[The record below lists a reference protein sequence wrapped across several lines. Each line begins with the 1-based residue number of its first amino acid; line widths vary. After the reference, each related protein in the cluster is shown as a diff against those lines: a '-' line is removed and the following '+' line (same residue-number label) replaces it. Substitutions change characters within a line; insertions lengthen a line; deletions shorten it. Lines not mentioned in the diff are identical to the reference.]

1 MKKIRLAI
9 DAVNIKSGGVIVHLD
24 GILNNFKSKN
34 IDKIY
39 VLINDKA
46 FRSLQKRNN
55 YSKKIKFIKKE
66 IFNKNILLIFLW
78 QLFFLEKFINKKKCN
93 RLVSLNGYYLGSF
106 KKTIIFSQNALPFVG
121 TKDYKFFY
129 RIKLFLQKYI
139 HIYSI
144 NKFKNVIFVSKFQ
157 KKIIQKYL
165 NSLKIKYKII
175 YHGVDSGIIKKKTY
189 SKNKWNFI
197 YVSQINLY
205 KNQIILF
212 QVFNKLI
219 KQGFKISLHCYGDNQ
234 INLSSDNNFI
244 KIIKSINQ
252 KKINKIY
259 QKYDSFIF
267 PSSVESFGLPLL
279 EASRAGL
286 PICCSG
292 LSVFKEIIDKKNLIT
307 FNEKNP
313 NDIERKIRNI
323 IFMKKKKLKKI
334 IKLNYLRSLNFNWNK
349 SSSQFFNFI
358 ENI

>member
-9 DAVNIKSGGVIVHLD
+9 DAVNIKSGGGIVHLD

-175 YHGVDSGIIKKKTY
+175 YHGVDSGIIKKKHIA
-189 SKNKWNFI
+189 KINGILFMFHKLI
-197 YVSQINLY
+197 YIKIRLFYFKFLINL
-205 KNQIILF
+205 L
-212 QVFNKLI
+212 NK
-219 KQGFKISLHCYGDNQ
+219 
-234 INLSSDNNFI
+234 
-244 KIIKSINQ
+244 
-252 KKINKIY
+252 
-259 QKYDSFIF
+259 
-267 PSSVESFGLPLL
+267 V
-279 EASRAGL
+279 
-286 PICCSG
+286 
-292 LSVFKEIIDKKNLIT
+292 
-307 FNEKNP
+307 
-313 NDIERKIRNI
+313 
-323 IFMKKKKLKKI
+323 LK
-334 IKLNYLRSLNFNWNK
+334 
-349 SSSQFFNFI
+349 
-358 ENI
+358 